1 MRMSDLIL
9 KKRAGDE
16 LTTEE
21 INWMISGYTNG
32 EIPDYQMSAMLMA
45 ICFQDMSDRETR
57 DLTLAMRDSGDV
69 MDLSAIDGLKGD
81 KHSTGGV
88 GDKTSLVLCPMLAA
102 CGVKLAKVSGRGLG
116 HTGGT
121 IDKLESIPGFTVELS
136 NERFFNTVNAVGFA
150 IVGQTGDIC
159 PADKKLYS
167 LRDVTGTVASPPLMV
182 SSILSKKLAGNA
194 DVIVLDVKTGSGA
207 FMHTQQEAAAL
218 AERMVKVGRA
228 AGKQVVALVSDMDEP
243 LGCAVGNA
251 LEVAEAVR
259 TLRGEGPEDLTQLCL
274 ALGSEM
280 LAAGGL
286 AEGQEQA
293 EQMLRE
299 AVSSGRA
306 MEKFEQFVAAQGG
319 DVAAVRDLSL
329 LPTAPVQVTVAAEES
344 GWLEHIDALGVGNI
358 CLSLGGGRTTKDSV
372 IDLSVGLVLNKK
384 VGERVQP
391 GESLAV
397 IHAADEASAKKA
409 AEAFLVCCR
418 IGEQR
423 PEQTPFIKAVIR

>member
-9 KKRAGDE
+9 KKRAGEELSTDE
-16 LTTEE
+16 
-21 INWMISGYTNG
+21 IYWMINGYTNG
-32 EIPDYQMSAMLMA
+32 GIPDYQMSAMLMA
-45 ICFQDMSDRETR
+45 ICFQDMSDRETL

-102 CGVKLAKVSGRGLG
+102 CGVKMAKMSGRGLG

-121 IDKLESIPGFTVELS
+121 IDKLEAIPGFSVALS
-136 NERFFNTVNAVGFA
+136 GEQFVNTVNSVGFA
-150 IVGQTGDIC
+150 IVGQTGNLC
-159 PADKKLYS
+159 PADKKLYA
-167 LRDVTGTVASPPLMV
+167 LRDVTGTVSSQPLMV
-182 SSILSKKLAGNA
+182 SSILSKKLAANA

-207 FMHTQQEAAAL
+207 FMHTQEQAEAL
-218 AERMVKVGRA
+218 AARMVQVGRA

-243 LGCAVGNA
+243 LGRAVGNA

-259 TLRGEGPEDLTQLCL
+259 TLRGEGPEDLMQLCV
-274 ALGSEM
+274 ALGSEI

-286 AEGQEQA
+286 ADSPEQA
-293 EQMLRE
+293 ERMLRE

-306 MEKFEQFVAAQGG
+306 LEKFEQFVTAQGG
-319 DVAAVRDLSL
+319 DAAAVRDLSL
-329 LPTAPVQVTVAAEES
+329 LPSAPVQLAVPAQQD

-358 CLSLGGGRTTKDSV
+358 CLSLGGGRATKESE
-372 IDLSVGLVLNKK
+372 IDLSVGVVLNKK
-384 VGERVQP
+384 VGDRVAA

-397 IHAADEASAKKA
+397 IHAADEQSAQKA
-409 AEAFLVCCR
+409 AEALRECCR
-418 IGEQR
+418 IGQSEPAR
-423 PEQTPFIKAVIR
+423 APFIKAVVR